1 MQEFSP
7 IQKKFLQM
15 ILYGRPFEE
24 CVAGLEKLISDGL
37 RDPDINT
44 NGALEHLQTKVEEM
58 GRLQKEHFLTGL
70 FLEWGWSID

>member
-7 IQKKFLQM
+7 IQKKFLRT

-24 CVAGLEKLISDGL
+24 FVAGLEKLISDGL
-37 RDPDINT
+37 RDPGLNT
-44 NGALEHLQTKVEEM
+44 NGALDHLQTKVEEM